1 GNVKAVY
8 WGAADR
14 SWQAPV
20 GKRIDIAG
28 VLQHDTWRGANRL
41 QLELKDFAASS

>member
-1 GNVKAVY
+1 VKAVS

-28 VLQHDTWRGANRL
+28 VLQRDTWRGANRL
-41 QLELKDFAASS
+41 QLELKDFE